1 MNKRKILLTAVLTC
15 LMLGA
20 AVADEGMWLFNKAPV
35 DKIKARYG
43 FEPSQQWLDHVRLG
57 SVRFNNGGSGSF
69 VSADGLTFTNHHVG
83 AGCVQ
88 ELSTKEK
95 DYMKLGFYARTR
107 AEEAKCPALELNV
120 LQEIEDVTAKV
131 EAAVKSGMA
140 ASQAGTAR
148 RAMMSQ
154 LENECTEQSK
164 LRCDI
169 VTLYA
174 GGMYHLYK
182 YKKYTDVRLVFA
194 PEFQIAFFG
203 GDPDN
208 FEFPRYDLD
217 ITFFR
222 VYENDKPAQL
232 GNNYLK
238 WAKNGVKEGDLIF
251 VSGHPGRTERL
262 LTLSQLE
269 FLRDVRYPFLL
280 TSFERRIAMLKKFA
294 AESPENARIAQ
305 ELIFGLE
312 NSYKA
317 YKGQNEGLN
326 DKALMDK
333 KTAEEKQLR
342 SAFLQKNGGS
352 DPWAELQKA
361 MTVQKKAFLPQ
372 MFVENLGG
380 FRGTLNQYARYI
392 VRAAGERQKPNADR
406 LREFRESAL
415 PSMEQSLL
423 STAPI
428 YKSLDTLVFI
438 DSLIEMRDRLG
449 ADHPVVTKVLN
460 GRTPEQVAKEAIDA
474 TKLDQVDVRRQL
486 WEGGAAAVKASDD
499 PLISLMRDIEPEAL
513 AIRKQMDDEITSVVT
528 HNSAE
533 IAKARFAQFGTS
545 VMPDATFTLRLSY
558 GAVKGYEQNGQPVKW
573 FTTMGGSY
581 DHAAKHGNKDPYEL
595 PKSWIDAKPKLDL
608 KTPYNYVTTA
618 DIIGGNSGSPT
629 VNRAGEVVGIVF
641 DGNIQSL
648 VGNFIYDERQNRAV
662 HVDSRAIIES
672 LRKIYQADALANE
685 LTSNSGAK
693 AKAATQTK

>member
-232 GNNYLK
+232 GNKYLK

-352 DPWAELQKA
+352 DPWAEIQKA

-449 ADHPVVTKVLN
+449 ADHPVVTNVLK
-460 GRTPEQVAKEAIDA
+460 GRTPEQVAKEAIAA